1 MRCKLFA
8 KIISI
13 TFTFIGRKDYDNN
26 EAISSHIAETFAIN
40 KGDFLMLHCRN
51 ISIKIDFKFK
61 VVLTAADQQ
70 ISDSSTSKQAFLV
83 TE

>member
-1 MRCKLFA
+1 M
-8 KIISI
+8 
-13 TFTFIGRKDYDNN
+13 GRKDHSNN
-26 EAISSHIAETFAIN
+26 DAISSLIAEMFAIN
-40 KGDFLMLHCRN
+40 KVDFLMLHCRN